1 LRLFRDLEASGI
13 TCAAHDVTDRWE
25 RLSPYDLIVLDLRGD
40 IKYTTYFISA
50 ETIGE
55 LTSDFFVTRI
65 YDARNNKWIR
75 VIVMTMGAWRRI
87 DGETE
92 PTALDEMASALS
104 GPAVLEVGTRELIVM
119 DYEAWKARVRAIQE
133 KGGAPDD

>member
-1 LRLFRDLEASGI
+1 M
-13 TCAAHDVTDRWE
+13 TDRWE